1 MKYFGNYEIMSIE
14 RTERKEELALFR
26 VVVSAIN
33 ELIGPQAFIANSLTR
48 NNSSLQNLSS
58 TSPILLK
65 KEELSSLYDKSKI
78 VSTKS
83 GTRKPQ
89 ETNLPSIR

>member
-48 NNSSLQNLSS
+48 NNSSLQNLS
-58 TSPILLK
+58 
-65 KEELSSLYDKSKI
+65 
-78 VSTKS
+78 
-83 GTRKPQ
+83 
-89 ETNLPSIR
+89 